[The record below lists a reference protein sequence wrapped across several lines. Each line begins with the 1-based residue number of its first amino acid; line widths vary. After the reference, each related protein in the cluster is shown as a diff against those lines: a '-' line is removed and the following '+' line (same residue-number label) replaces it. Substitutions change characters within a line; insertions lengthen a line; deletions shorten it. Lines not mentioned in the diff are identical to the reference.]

1 MPTAPA
7 LSRIRRI
14 RKDAEIV
21 AAELARVEATRDLL
35 ARLRA
40 YLLADGHALAPDA
53 GRLAAEINDVIGT
66 ET

>member
-1 MPTAPA
+1 MPAAAPA

-35 ARLRA
+35 NRIRD
-40 YLLADGHALAPDA
+40 YLLADGQALAPQA
-53 GRLAAEINDVIGT
+53 QALAAEIHMLTG
-66 ET
+66 ER

>member
-35 ARLRA
+35 ARVRD
-40 YLLADGHALAPDA
+40 YLGTDGGALAPQA
-53 GRLAAEINDVIGT
+53 SAFVSEINRVLGT